1 MRRARADD
9 FTWEPFDHGRRRR
22 MVALVAVGLCAGLA
36 GLVIG
41 RAPSGGSVEIARAP
55 LPPPAV
61 TTKDDQAPVGTPA
74 SPSVVVAS
82 PATEQQTSRPS
93 NKQIPSRTPEAR
105 PLPALPEP
113 QTLPASVPSK
123 QNDQAFPPA
132 SPPVVLLNPSS
143 AQQNADVGEREG
155 PEQARGALAPKREK
169 KNYQEVPAQAPP
181 RVVQRPVP
189 SNAQEAGRRP
199 LRQQN
204 ETHRSPST
212 DARPA
217 PKSPVFRSDRPAT
230 FADYGEL
237 RNHMMRR

>member
-9 FTWEPFDHGRRRR
+9 FFTWEPFDHGRRRR
-22 MVALVAVGLCAGLA
+22 MVALVAVGICAGLA

-41 RAPSGGSVEIARAP
+41 RASSGGHGP
-55 LPPPAV
+55 LLPSAV
-61 TTKDDQAPVGTPA
+61 ATKSQVPVGIAA
-74 SPSVVVAS
+74 SSPVVVAN

-93 NKQIPSRTPEAR
+93 NKQFPSTPEAV
-105 PLPALPEP
+105 PLPALPER
-113 QTLPASVPSK
+113 QTLPAPVPLR

-132 SPPVVLLNPSS
+132 SPPVVLLNPGS
-143 AQQNADVGEREG
+143 AQNNADVGEREG
-155 PEQARGALAPKREK
+155 PEQARGASAPKREK

-189 SNAQEAGRRP
+189 SNAEEARRP

-204 ETHRSPST
+204 ETHRSPLT

-217 PKSPVFRSDRPAT
+217 PKSPVFGSDRPAT

-237 RNHMMRR
+237 RDHMMRR